1 MPKPSA
7 PTLLAASAF
16 VLVVFGARARAAT
29 YRPA

>member
-7 PTLLAASAF
+7 PTLLAAAAF
-16 VLVVFGARARAAT
+16 ALVLFGARARAAT